1 MKTATEAVHGLEVER
16 RQRRLHSEQDLD
28 GSDALGTN
36 GLETSDSNVRNLT
49 QPTGARAAEAHPRE
63 RSPSYRAELEPADAA
78 TRLKAERLH
87 GGTASEQPVDSRA
100 PSAEL
105 QRPRLA
111 KRYAKQCDSRNE
123 VCEKCE

>member
-1 MKTATEAVHGLEVER
+1 MKTATKAVHGLEVER

-49 QPTGARAAEAHPRE
+49 QPTGARAAEARPRE

-78 TRLKAERLH
+78 TRLK
-87 GGTASEQPVDSRA
+87 
-100 PSAEL
+100 
-105 QRPRLA
+105 
-111 KRYAKQCDSRNE
+111 
-123 VCEKCE
+123 